1 MLRRRR
7 SYLCLDRSIQA
18 KRVYGDRHSFT
29 RIRTLFPGK
38 LKQFTRTRLESFVLL
53 RTAAAPSSTP
63 LSEPEALRSL
73 PELRRHW
80 TQGTRRTRR
89 GDNADRRVVNRKENL
104 NRGGKWG
111 EGLIPRTRTPLLFA
125 KRQTF
130 SSGKDEGGRQGEKRD
145 SVFVS
150 RFAPSSVVRSS
161 DARKRADIQ
170 RRTLAASLC
179 ERKVKERLENEKAFC
194 IPKCSGTINVFT
206 RNLF

>member
-89 GDNADRRVVNRKENL
+89 SDNAERRVVNRKENL

-179 ERKVKERLENEKAFC
+179 ERKVKERLENENAFC